1 MSFNYSPKI
10 VTDGLVLYL
19 DAANTKSYVSG
30 STSWNDLT
38 IINNV
43 GTLINGAS
51 FNTLNNGS
59 IEFDGTN
66 QWCRLIDYPEYR
78 NNTNMSL
85 SVWFNFSSL
94 PTNTLSLINKG
105 PQDASLNR
113 NYFWLHYTNGATPAT
128 KNLWWEGG
136 GGSGST
142 DLFQLRYNWAPNIN
156 TWYNVTSTFEPN
168 LVKIYLNG
176 ELVISSATTV
186 SIVAA
191 NLVSSSYPFAIG
203 TYRNNLFYNFPGK
216 INLPMFYRKT
226 LSQQEVLQNFNTTKS
241 RFGIL

>member
-1 MSFNYSPKI
+1 MSFRYSPSI
-10 VTDGLVLYL
+10 VTDDLVLYL
-19 DAANTKSYVSG
+19 DAANTRSYISG

-94 PTNTLSLINKG
+94 PINTLSLINKG

-113 NYFWLHYTNGATPAT
+113 NYFWLC
-128 KNLWWEGG
+128 NL
-136 GGSGST
+136 
-142 DLFQLRYNWAPNIN
+142 
-156 TWYNVTSTFEPN
+156 
-168 LVKIYLNG
+168 
-176 ELVISSATTV
+176 
-186 SIVAA
+186 
-191 NLVSSSYPFAIG
+191 
-203 TYRNNLFYNFPGK
+203 
-216 INLPMFYRKT
+216 
-226 LSQQEVLQNFNTTKS
+226 
-241 RFGIL
+241 